1 MRSFIVI
8 AMFTASLAHAGWSDY
23 EEVRELELDASG
35 VSDFFVDAGAG
46 NMTVNGD
53 AGAKSIRVTA
63 TIQVDENDE
72 EKAREIIAKRLTL
85 TLDRDGDSVVLQSFF
100 KNSMWSGADG
110 SVKLEIVMPAG
121 IPLRVDD
128 GSGSIVI
135 EDIGADVEVDDGSG
149 SLKIYN
155 VGAVDIDDGSG
166 SILIE
171 QASGDVA
178 IVDGSGSITINKV
191 GGSVTI
197 DDGSGSINVRDV
209 EKDLII
215 VEDGS
220 GGLSVADVRGNVER
234 DD

>member
-23 EEVRELELDASG
+23 EEVRDLELDANG

-46 NMTVNGD
+46 SMTVNGD

-100 KNSMWSGADG
+100 KNGMWSSADG

-135 EDIGADVEVDDGSG
+135 EDIGADVEIDDGSG

-178 IVDGSGSITINKV
+178 IVDGSGSITINTV

-215 VEDGS
+215 AEDGS

>member
-23 EEVRELELDASG
+23 EEVRDLELDANG
-35 VSDFFVDAGAG
+35 VSDFFVDVGAG
-46 NMTVNGD
+46 SMTVNGD

-100 KNSMWSGADG
+100 KNGMWRSADG

-128 GSGSIVI
+128 GSGSIII

-215 VEDGS
+215 EEDGS
-220 GGLSVADVRGNVER
+220 GGLSVADVRGSVQR

>member
-8 AMFTASLAHAGWSDY
+8 AMFAASLAHAGWSDY
-23 EEVRELELDASG
+23 EEVRDLELDASG

-46 NMTVNGD
+46 SMTVNGD

-100 KNSMWSGADG
+100 KNGMWSGADG

-128 GSGSIVI
+128 GSGSILI

-166 SILIE
+166 SIMVE
-171 QASGDVA
+171 QASGDVT

-215 VEDGS
+215 AEDGS
-220 GGLSVADVRGNVER
+220 GGLSIVDVRGNIER